1 MKTYFFFAVLNAV
14 YGVQSDQCGVDLLQ
28 LAIDV
33 QDVSA
38 VILEGT
44 ATLTYTVFEKELGPP
59 PPELGIVIPP
69 PRNVSFQSPDSMPI
83 EPSSSAFY
91 SSSSTSSSAS
101 TGISTVPNSSPTL
114 IANVNTLLLDSP
126 DCPKCSINPDAKYAS
141 STGSPLNITFLYETL
156 SKALNVMISK
166 LQYNEFSSAI
176 IEIAEEY
183 LKACKASTR
192 TSLTIYTLYDQ
203 LVGVRQSSASNKANL
218 LRSILA
224 KTLCSHT
231 RNKLESANS
240 ADFFR
245 SITDFEARNI
255 FGFNFY
261 EWSNHK
267 FPTLAFVV
275 DTTGSMANGIA
286 GVRQAIKSII
296 ALEQQNPFFYVLT
309 PFNDYDRD
317 ARYRHVSNYGPNYIA
332 TTRSDV
338 GDPYRELKNLYSVVS
353 NLTADS
359 GGDEPE
365 YCMGGILEAMRASRT
380 INVSGNSYNINF
392 YSEASQ
398 MIVITDAT
406 AKDASLLSNVM
417 NKVSSTGVKVHFILA
432 SESVSSYSPYQSIA
446 KISGG
451 LVLNRSTFEIS
462 KVIQT
467 LASFAIQLTGVTP
480 VIIATLIRNKSSVE
494 NCYTFGVSLFT
505 SQISALFMQNLLL
518 TYPNGTTTQIPGP
531 NTFTVNS
538 PDAGRWAVCSAGQ
551 VYYSTQTV
559 VHFAVTF
566 LDSKFSI
573 SEKLLSACTKG
584 MVAVNILEDNAK
596 YISPNAWLGLDLLN
610 PDNVSLTTVSL
621 VNCSGT
627 YLGNVTYPEGIVTS
641 LRLRG
646 RDYLGYEFQ
655 YQRNTS
661 SQLSF
666 SANPC
671 KSLTLVPSQP
681 SGVVV
686 TSGESRIFSFF
697 ISVIASTTPTEVR
710 ISTLSNSDKISGLVL
725 MNGSVISSNE
735 IATVRVNVSVSTLVN
750 GTATASFTIQAHCGC
765 NVNDAYEQVF
775 QISSVMVSIFIAIN
789 TFLDKTCCYFNA
801 DRVRQLTSVVG
812 VLTEVSVS
820 TSLEDI
826 SVPAV
831 QLS

>member
-101 TGISTVPNSSPTL
+101 TGISTVPKSSPTL

-261 EWSNHK
+261 EWSHHK

-317 ARYRHVSNYGPNYIA
+317 ARYR
-332 TTRSDV
+332 
-338 GDPYRELKNLYSVVS
+338 
-353 NLTADS
+353 
-359 GGDEPE
+359 
-365 YCMGGILEAMRASRT
+365 
-380 INVSGNSYNINF
+380 NVSSK
-392 YSEASQ
+392 SCQS
-398 MIVITDAT
+398 
-406 AKDASLLSNVM
+406 SL
-417 NKVSSTGVKVHFILA
+417 H
-432 SESVSSYSPYQSIA
+432 
-446 KISGG
+446 
-451 LVLNRSTFEIS
+451 
-462 KVIQT
+462 
-467 LASFAIQLTGVTP
+467 
-480 VIIATLIRNKSSVE
+480 
-494 NCYTFGVSLFT
+494 
-505 SQISALFMQNLLL
+505 LFMLH
-518 TYPNGTTTQIPGP
+518 
-531 NTFTVNS
+531 
-538 PDAGRWAVCSAGQ
+538 
-551 VYYSTQTV
+551 VY
-559 VHFAVTF
+559 
-566 LDSKFSI
+566 
-573 SEKLLSACTKG
+573 
-584 MVAVNILEDNAK
+584 
-596 YISPNAWLGLDLLN
+596 
-610 PDNVSLTTVSL
+610 
-621 VNCSGT
+621 
-627 YLGNVTYPEGIVTS
+627 
-641 LRLRG
+641 
-646 RDYLGYEFQ
+646 
-655 YQRNTS
+655 
-661 SQLSF
+661 
-666 SANPC
+666 
-671 KSLTLVPSQP
+671 VP
-681 SGVVV
+681 
-686 TSGESRIFSFF
+686 
-697 ISVIASTTPTEVR
+697 
-710 ISTLSNSDKISGLVL
+710 
-725 MNGSVISSNE
+725 
-735 IATVRVNVSVSTLVN
+735 
-750 GTATASFTIQAHCGC
+750 
-765 NVNDAYEQVF
+765 
-775 QISSVMVSIFIAIN
+775 
-789 TFLDKTCCYFNA
+789 
-801 DRVRQLTSVVG
+801 
-812 VLTEVSVS
+812 
-820 TSLEDI
+820 
-826 SVPAV
+826 
-831 QLS
+831 